1 MDGPSRRIPIS
12 ARSVNSD
19 LPADL
24 TPDAGPSR
32 RSREEA
38 ASGLRPGPIRCIVT
52 ACSRPITSLSHG
64 ELLIPTEITRRNF
77 VGTATA
83 ASAVLAGAGMF
94 APGRQA
100 DASSAD
106 SNDIWILDSHV
117 HLKHGDLARTE
128 YPTETII
135 DVMDK
140 VGIAKSV
147 VFAICTT
154 TKRSIEMATAAVE
167 KYPGRLIPYVYA
179 LPNYERP
186 AIKEIEEVLDGG
198 QFKGIKI
205 HAGECRLAE
214 YIVDPVF
221 ELAAKYDV
229 PCLVD
234 CLGDYPV
241 AERLARKFPRTKFI
255 VAHIGRF
262 LSTDKKLLDRFIG
275 LAKEH
280 PSVFLDTSGVV
291 LLEKIEKAVAEIG
304 SRRMLWG
311 TDGPD
316 KKPDT
321 VTFAQTELDKILG
334 LGISE
339 QDKADILG
347 QTARRLLKL

>member
-1 MDGPSRRIPIS
+1 MRQR
-12 ARSVNSD
+12 A
-19 LPADL
+19 
-24 TPDAGPSR
+24 
-32 RSREEA
+32 
-38 ASGLRPGPIRCIVT
+38 
-52 ACSRPITSLSHG
+52 
-64 ELLIPTEITRRNF
+64 TRRRF
-77 VGTATA
+77 LKDTAATGIATATSGVVA
-83 ASAVLAGAGMF
+83 VGVVANGQTVASPENPDEF
-94 APGRQA
+94 
-100 DASSAD
+100 
-106 SNDIWILDSHV
+106 WILDSHV

-154 TKRSIEMATAAVE
+154 TKHSIEMATAAV
-167 KYPGRLIPYVYA
+167 KQYPDRFIPYVYA

-186 AIKEIEEVLDGG
+186 VLREIEEALDGG
-198 QFKGIKI
+198 LFKGIKI

-221 ELAAKYDV
+221 ALAGKYDV

-234 CLGDYPV
+234 CLGNYPV
-241 AERLARKFPRTKFI
+241 AERLARKFPRTKYL

-262 LSTDKKLLDRFIG
+262 LSTDAKLLDRFIG

-280 PSVFLDTSGVV
+280 DSVFLDVSGVV
-291 LLEKIEKAVAEIG
+291 LLEQIEKAVAEVG
-304 SRRMLWG
+304 SHRMLWG

-321 VTFAQTELDKILG
+321 VHFARTELNKILG
-334 LGISE
+334 LAISRE
-339 QDKADILG
+339 DKAAILG
-347 QTARRLLKL
+347 QTAKHLLRL

>member
-1 MDGPSRRIPIS
+1 MR
-12 ARSVNSD
+12 
-19 LPADL
+19 L
-24 TPDAGPSR
+24 
-32 RSREEA
+32 EM
-38 ASGLRPGPIRCIVT
+38 
-52 ACSRPITSLSHG
+52 
-64 ELLIPTEITRRNF
+64 TRRRF
-77 VGTATA
+77 LTTSVAAATA
-83 ASAVLAGAGMF
+83 VAGAGDIG
-94 APGRQA
+94 AGRQA
-100 DASSAD
+100 DASPANSD
-106 SNDIWILDSHV
+106 DIRILDSHV

-128 YPTETII
+128 YPNETII

-147 VFAICTT
+147 VFAMSTT
-154 TKRSIEMATAAVE
+154 TRRSIEMARAAVE
-167 KYPGRLIPYVYA
+167 KYPDRLIPYVYA

-186 AIKEIEEVLDGG
+186 VIKEIEEALDGG
-198 QFKGIKI
+198 PFRGIKI

-234 CLGDYPV
+234 CLGNYPV
-241 AERLARKFPRTKFI
+241 AERLAKNFPQTKFI
-255 VAHIGRF
+255 VAHIGRY
-262 LSTDKKLLDRFIG
+262 LSTDKKLIDRFIG

-304 SRRMLWG
+304 SERMLWG
-311 TDGPD
+311 TDGPH

-321 VTFAQTELDKILG
+321 VTFARTELNKILG

-339 QDKADILG
+339 QDKANILG